1 MEISVTGM
9 QVALNDNVAPIL
21 SLKKETYIEGFDGWE
36 MSNSSIYVDDDG
48 ILNLNKSGNAV
59 SPFYK
64 VNGEYWY
71 VVEDFYTET
80 ESTSNS
86 PKGGG
91 EISSSYYDKNYN
103 KTLSNNRFE
112 RYSNGYSKAIELKT
126 WKTFEPFNGYN
137 SYSENIQNIK
147 ITVIVGNEY
156 SQPPVKVRNFK
167 ICGQLD
173 NSFYDILITKSDNES
188 EIIKVKYA
196 KGNQTADYFINNGT
210 EITQDSFR
218 VYENGIYTV
227 FVKDM
232 AGNTTTQQIEITR
245 IK

>member
-9 QVALNDNVAPIL
+9 QVALNDNVAPTL
-21 SLKKETYIEGFDGWE
+21 SLKKETYIEGFDGWA

-48 ILNLNKSGNAV
+48 ILNLNENGYTV

-71 VVEDFYTET
+71 IVEDFYTET
-80 ESTSNS
+80 ETTNYS

-91 EISSSYYDKNYN
+91 EIGSSYYDENYKKTLNNNNYN
-103 KTLSNNRFE
+103 
-112 RYSNGYSKAIELKT
+112 SNGYAESVELGV
-126 WKTFEPFNGYN
+126 WKTFKAFGGYS
-137 SYSENIQNIK
+137 SYGENIQNVRIN
-147 ITVIVGNEY
+147 ISAGTAF
-156 SQPPVKVRNFK
+156 SQPQVKVRNFK
-167 ICGQLD
+167 IYGQLD
-173 NSFYDILITKSDNES
+173 NSFYDIFITKSDNES

-196 KGNQTADYFINNGT
+196 KGNQTADYFINNGI

>member
-9 QVALNDNVAPIL
+9 QVALNDNVAPTL

-36 MSNSSIYVDDDG
+36 MSNSSIYVDDEG
-48 ILNLNKSGNAV
+48 ILNMNKGGTAV

-80 ESTSNS
+80 ESVDYS
-86 PKGGG
+86 PNGGG
-91 EISSSYYDKNYN
+91 HIECAYYDNNYKATLN
-103 KTLSNNRFE
+103 KWN
-112 RYSNGYSKAIELKT
+112 YYKNGYARSVELFE
-126 WKTFEPFNGYN
+126 WKTFSPFNGYN
-137 SYSENIQNIK
+137 SYGENIQNVK
-147 ITVIVGNEY
+147 IDIGSSSSFT
-156 SQPPVKVRNFK
+156 QPPVKVRNFK
-167 ICGQLD
+167 IYGQLD
-173 NSFYDILITKSDNES
+173 NSFYDIFITKSDNES

-196 KGNQTADYFINNGT
+196 KGNQTEDYFINNGI

>member
-9 QVALNDNVAPIL
+9 QIASNDNIAPSL
-21 SLKKETYIEGFDGWE
+21 SLKKETYIEGFDGWK
-36 MSNSSIYVDDDG
+36 MSNSSMYVDNEG
-48 ILNLNKSGNAV
+48 ILNINKSGSIV

-64 VNGEYWY
+64 INGEYWY
-71 VVEDFYTET
+71 MVEDFYTET
-80 ESTSNS
+80 ESTIHS
-86 PKGGG
+86 PNGGAM
-91 EISSSYYDKNYN
+91 ISISYYDENYN
-103 KTLSNNRFE
+103 NILNDLG
-112 RYSNGYSKAIELKT
+112 YSGNGYAESVELGT
-126 WKTFEPFNGYN
+126 WKTFKPFNGYG
-137 SYSENIQNIK
+137 SYKNIQNVK
-147 ITVIVGNEY
+147 ITIMVGNQY

-167 ICGQLD
+167 IYGQLD

-196 KGNQTADYFINNGT
+196 KGNQTSDYFVNNGT

-232 AGNTTTQQIEITR
+232 AGNTITKQIEINH
-245 IK
+245 II

>member
-1 MEISVTGM
+1 MEISVTGI
-9 QVALNDNVAPIL
+9 QVVLNDNVAPSL

-36 MSNSSIYVDDDG
+36 MSNSSIYVDDG
-48 ILNLNKSGNAV
+48 ILNLNKKGKAV

-80 ESTSNS
+80 ETTNHS

-91 EISSSYYDKNYN
+91 EISSSYYDENYKATLN
-103 KTLSNNRFE
+103 KRNNS
-112 RYSNGYSKAIELKT
+112 SNGYAESVELET
-126 WKTFEPFNGYN
+126 WKTFNPFNGYN

-147 ITVIVGNEY
+147 ITVIVGNQY

-167 ICGQLD
+167 IYGQLD
-173 NSFYDILITKSDNES
+173 NSFYDILITKLDNES

-196 KGNQTADYFINNGT
+196 KGNQTADYFINNGI
-210 EITQDSFR
+210 EITQDYFR

>member
-1 MEISVTGM
+1 MEISVTGI
-9 QVALNDNVAPIL
+9 QVALNDNVAPTL

-36 MSNSSIYVDDDG
+36 MSNSSIYVDDEG
-48 ILNLNKSGNAV
+48 ILNLNKKGKAV

-80 ESTSNS
+80 ETERSS
-86 PKGGG
+86 PNGGG
-91 EISSSYYDKNYN
+91 EIDSSYYDENY
-103 KTLSNNRFE
+103 KRTLNNNN
-112 RYSNGYSKAIELKT
+112 SNGNGYAESVELGG
-126 WKTFEPFNGYN
+126 WKTFSPFNGYN

-147 ITVIVGNEY
+147 ITVIVGDQY

-167 ICGQLD
+167 IYGQLD
-173 NSFYDILITKSDNES
+173 NSFYDIFITKSDNES

-196 KGNQTADYFINNGT
+196 KGNQTEDYFINNGT